1 MRCRYEQRITL
12 PVKLLCLVVS
22 AMLLFL
28 PTAMAQPPVDTGLVA
43 DTVAIPPPDPP
54 APVANVRAYDAPDD
68 HGHAIILEWDLS
80 ADDGRG
86 RNDVMAYRIER
97 APRLEGPFAPDSI
110 AADGIEYQLFA
121 SAVYNEAVW
130 RVIPDQWDTVGQAP
144 SGESQ
149 FENRG
154 SKQRDAR
161 GYFPDYFDFQY
172 RVITTTADRGETAS
186 APTSPVRSRGQIVHL
201 QKLQHIGIPVVVF
214 TTLVLG
220 FIAAAKRG
228 RELYIRPLAGISAV
242 DEAIGRATEM
252 NRPILYV
259 LGLGAADEIATI
271 ASLTILARVA
281 RKVAEHR
288 TELVVPC
295 YDPVVMSI
303 AQETVKQAYLDA
315 GRPDEYKE
323 DQVHYVT
330 QDQFAY
336 VAAVNGM
343 MLRRQTA
350 TNFYLGVFYAESLIL
365 AETGSIAGSIQI
377 SGTDRVTQLPFF
389 IVACDYTLIG
399 EELYAASAYLG
410 REPKLLGTL
419 KAQDWAKV
427 IFLAM
432 AIIGIGGA
440 ALQLDWV
447 VSLFEMNF

>member
-1 MRCRYEQRITL
+1 MPSQIKQRFTPQASAALFFMMVVLCVL
-12 PVKLLCLVVS
+12 PS
-22 AMLLFL
+22 
-28 PTAMAQPPVDTGLVA
+28 AMAQAPA
-43 DTVAIPPPDPP
+43 DTMMVPDSAAMTMPDPP
-54 APVANVRAYDAPDD
+54 LPATNVRVSDRPND
-68 HGHAIILEWDLS
+68 HGHALIVEWDVSL
-80 ADDGRG
+80 DDGAG
-86 RNDVMAYRIER
+86 RDDVLAYRVER
-97 APRLEGPFAPDSI
+97 TPRFEGPLSPDSVT
-110 AADGIEYQLFA
+110 ADGSEFILFH
-121 SAVYNEAVW
+121 SAVYDEAVW
-130 RVIPDQWDTVGQAP
+130 RVVPGEWDTVGQVPLGAVRYED
-144 SGESQ
+144 SGGK
-149 FENRG
+149 NRAG
-154 SKQRDAR
+154 SD
-161 GYFPDYFDFQY
+161 FLPDYTDFQY
-172 RVITTTADRGETAS
+172 RVITTTVTRGESASESS
-186 APTSPVRSRGQIVHL
+186 APAQASGQWFHIE
-201 QKLQHIGIPVVVF
+201 KIQHIGIAVAVF
-214 TTLVLG
+214 TALVLG
-220 FIAAAKRG
+220 FIAVAKGG
-228 RELYIRPLAGISAV
+228 RELFIRPLAGISAV
-242 DEAIGRATEM
+242 DDAIGRATEM

-323 DQVHYVT
+323 EQVHYVT

-377 SGTDRVTQLPFF
+377 SGTDRTTQLPFF

-419 KAQDWAKV
+419 KGQDWAKV
-427 IFLAM
+427 IFIAATLVGVA
-432 AIIGIGGA
+432 GA
-440 ALQLDWV
+440 AFQVEWI
-447 VSLFEMNF
+447 VSLFQMNF

>member
-1 MRCRYEQRITL
+1 MMAVLCAL
-12 PVKLLCLVVS
+12 PS
-22 AMLLFL
+22 
-28 PTAMAQPPVDTGLVA
+28 AMAQAPA
-43 DTVAIPPPDPP
+43 DTMMVPDSAAVMMPDPP
-54 APVANVRAYDAPDD
+54 LPATNVRVSDRPND
-68 HGHAIILEWDLS
+68 HGHALIVEWDVS
-80 ADDGRG
+80 PDDGTG
-86 RNDVMAYRIER
+86 RDDVLAYRVER
-97 APRLEGPFAPDSI
+97 TPRFEGPLSPDSVT
-110 AADGIEYQLFA
+110 ADGSEFILFH
-121 SAVYNEAVW
+121 SAIYDEAVW
-130 RVIPDQWDTVGQAP
+130 RVVPGEWDTVGQVPLGAVRYED
-144 SGESQ
+144 SGGK
-149 FENRG
+149 NRAG
-154 SKQRDAR
+154 SD
-161 GYFPDYFDFQY
+161 FLPDYKDFQY
-172 RVITTTADRGETAS
+172 RVITTTVTRGESAS
-186 APTSPVRSRGQIVHL
+186 APSTPAQASGQWFHREKI
-201 QKLQHIGIPVVVF
+201 QHIGIAVAVF
-214 TTLVLG
+214 TALVLG
-220 FIAAAKRG
+220 FIAVAKGG
-228 RELYIRPLAGISAV
+228 RELFIRPLAGISAV
-242 DEAIGRATEM
+242 DDAIGRATEM

-295 YDPVVMSI
+295 YDPIVMSI

-323 DQVHYVT
+323 EQVHYVT

-377 SGTDRVTQLPFF
+377 SGTDRTTQLPFF

-419 KAQDWAKV
+419 KGQDWAKV
-427 IFLAM
+427 IFIAATLVGVA
-432 AIIGIGGA
+432 GA
-440 ALQLDWV
+440 AFQVEWI
-447 VSLFEMNF
+447 VSLFQMNF

>member
-1 MRCRYEQRITL
+1 M
-12 PVKLLCLVVS
+12 
-22 AMLLFL
+22 
-28 PTAMAQPPVDTGLVA
+28 MA
-43 DTVAIPPPDPP
+43 PPPEPP
-54 APVANVRAYDAPDD
+54 ASATNIRAHDAPDD
-68 HGHAIILEWDLS
+68 HGHAIIVRWDLS
-80 ADDGRG
+80 ADDGGG
-86 RNDVMAYRIER
+86 RNNILSYRVER
-97 APRLEGPFAPDSI
+97 SPRFEGPYSPDSV
-110 AADGIEYQLFA
+110 AADGNEYILFH

-130 RVIPDQWDTVGQAP
+130 RVIPGEWESVGEVP
-144 SGESQ
+144 SGGTEY
-149 FENRG
+149 EDRG
-154 SKQRDAR
+154 SKQRDAP
-161 GYFPDYFDFQY
+161 GFFPDHFDFQY
-172 RVITTTADRGETAS
+172 RIVATTVDGGESVS
-186 APTSPVRSRGQIVHL
+186 AVTPPVQAYGQIVHL
-201 QKLQHIGIPVVVF
+201 QKLQHIGVPVIIF
-214 TTLVLG
+214 TVLVLG
-220 FIAAAKRG
+220 FIAAAKGG

-252 NRPILYV
+252 NKPILYV
-259 LGLGAADEIATI
+259 LGLGAPDEIATI

-315 GRPDEYKE
+315 GRPDEYRE
-323 DQVHYVT
+323 EQVHYVT

-427 IFLAM
+427 VFLA
-432 AIIGIGGA
+432 AAVVGVLGA
-440 ALQLDWV
+440 AFQIEWV
-447 VSLFEMNF
+447 ISLFEMNF